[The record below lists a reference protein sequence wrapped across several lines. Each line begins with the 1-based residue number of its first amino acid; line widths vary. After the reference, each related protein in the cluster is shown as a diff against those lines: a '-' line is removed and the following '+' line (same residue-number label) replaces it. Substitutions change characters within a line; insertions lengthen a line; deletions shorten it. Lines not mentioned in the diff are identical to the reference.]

1 VPEEV
6 ALFDERLQYEGDVFD
21 VPEFWLDGVWRNVAC
36 SEKIGEFKGDRHR
49 MLLPS
54 TVCIT
59 A

>member
-36 SEKIGEFKGDRHR
+36 PRKADLRRVGIACF
-49 MLLPS
+49 
-54 TVCIT
+54 
-59 A
+59 